1 MPPHVSHF
9 NQDAK
14 RPNRGDVLTKAVIRA
29 AERLGVAGKDLAPVL
44 GVSAT
49 TVSRMKKD
57 EFTSTGGHQGIRTRH
72 PLRSALSLA
81 RRHRRRRGY
90 RCAPMALGNPNT
102 VLYGRPAEKIKTIV
116 GLLDVVAYLDLRKAR
131 V

>member
-57 EFTSTGGHQGIRTRH
+57 EFTLLEDTKEFELATLFVRLYRSLDAIVGGEDTVARQW
-72 PLRSALSLA
+72 LR
-81 RRHRRRRGY
+81 
-90 RCAPMALGNPNT
+90 NPNT
-102 VLYGRPAEKIKTIV
+102 VLDGRPAEKIKTIV
-116 GLLDVVAYLDLRKAR
+116 GLLDVVAYLDSRKAR

>member
-29 AERLGVAGKDLAPVL
+29 AEQLGVAGKDLTPVL

-57 EFTSTGGHQGIRTRH
+57 EFTLLEDTKEFELAPSSFGLYRSLDAIVGGEDTVARQW
-72 PLRSALSLA
+72 LR
-81 RRHRRRRGY
+81 
-90 RCAPMALGNPNT
+90 NPNT
-102 VLYGRPAEKIKTIV
+102 VLDGRPAEKIKTIV
-116 GLLDVVAYLDLRKAR
+116 GLLDACLSGF
-131 V
+131 